1 MTDHMWRN
9 RLIVSRRDLLAGAG
23 AASVASF
30 GWSSA
35 WAQGGLGAPTT
46 AEMAAQA
53 AASGR
58 YEIDTNQVF
67 DVIVVG
73 AGTAGMPLA
82 FQAAARGKVLV
93 IERGA
98 MLGGTLHLS
107 GGMMSAAGTA
117 LQKREGVTDSP
128 QALYDDTM
136 KMGHGK
142 ANPEILRLYVDNG
155 GQTID
160 WLEKLGIVYP
170 EGQPTTGV
178 HAAFQTRRYHGGP
191 QGGRSLLKVFLPPF
205 QKAEA
210 EGRIRVALN
219 ARAVELTKDK
229 SGAVTGIVVE
239 QNGKRVQYR
248 GRNVVMTAGGTI
260 HNAANFKRYHNKG
273 LFVKS
278 GYEHSQGEGLTI
290 GEAAGAHISGGE
302 KWIGHPGT
310 IVQDRTFPSASMAR
324 ASIDPRR
331 RKPGEILVNAQGERF
346 VQEDTDDIDMFERK
360 LTDQTNMAAWVIF
373 DQKIY
378 DQAQPKLLSGS
389 AEQQQKWFDSHTM
402 FARANTIEEAARKM
416 NLPPE
421 KVAAT
426 VAEFNRVQKGGGSD
440 KFGRKHMP
448 LPIAQGPF
456 YIVETYTSGVFTFAG
471 LDVNNKLQVVDAS
484 KKPIPN
490 LYAAG
495 ENIGGWQCAGDV
507 VVNGCMVTPAVT
519 FGRLLGERLL
529 PIGRA

>member
-1 MTDHMWRN
+1 MITKREL
-9 RLIVSRRDLLAGAG
+9 LIGAA
-23 AASVASF
+23 AASVAGF
-30 GWSSA
+30 GPRA
-35 WAQGGLGAPTT
+35 WGQGLGPPTT

-58 YEIDTNQVF
+58 YAVDPSQEF
-67 DVIVVG
+67 DAIVVG

-82 FQAAARGKVLV
+82 FQAAMRGKVLV

-107 GGMMSAAGTA
+107 GGMMSAGGTA
-117 LQKREGVTDSP
+117 LQKRKGIVDTP
-128 QALYDDTM
+128 QQLYDDSWEM
-136 KMGHGK
+136 SHGK
-142 ANPEILRLYVDNG
+142 ANPDILRLYVDNAA
-155 GQTID
+155 QTID
-160 WLEKLGIVYP
+160 WLEDIGIVYP
-170 EGQPTTGV
+170 GYQPTTGV
-178 HAAFQTRRYHGGP
+178 HAAFPTRRYHGGP
-191 QGGRSLLKVFLPPF
+191 EGGRSLLKVFLPPF

-210 EGRIRVALN
+210 DGRIRVLLN
-219 ARAVELTKDK
+219 ARAVELTKDN
-229 SGAVTGIVVE
+229 SGAVTGIIVE
-239 QNGKRVQYR
+239 QNGRRTQYR
-248 GRNVVMTAGGTI
+248 GRNVILTAGGTI

-273 LFVKS
+273 LFVRS
-278 GYEHSQGEGLTI
+278 GYEHSQGEGLNI

-302 KWIGHPGT
+302 MWIGHPGS
-310 IVQDRTFPSASMAR
+310 IVEDRKFPSPSMAR

-331 RKPGEILVNAQGERF
+331 RKPWEILVNAQGERF

-360 LTDQTNMAAWVIF
+360 LTDQTNMAAWVIW

-378 DQAQPKLLSGS
+378 DQADPKLMSGEL
-389 AEQQQKWFDSHTM
+389 AQQQKWFDSHTM
-402 FARANTIEEAARKM
+402 FARADSIEEAARKM
-416 NLPPE
+416 GLPPE

-426 VAEFNRVQKGGGSD
+426 VAEYNRVQKGGGSD
-440 KFGRKHMP
+440 KFGRTHMP

-471 LDVNNKLQVVDAS
+471 VDVNKGLQVVNAE

-519 FGRLLGERLL
+519 FGRLLGEKLL
-529 PIGRA
+529 PIGRG